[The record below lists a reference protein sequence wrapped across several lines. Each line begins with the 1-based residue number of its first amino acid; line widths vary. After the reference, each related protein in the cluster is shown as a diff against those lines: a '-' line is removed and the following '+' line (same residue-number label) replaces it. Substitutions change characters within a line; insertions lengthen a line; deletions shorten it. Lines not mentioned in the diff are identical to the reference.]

1 MSRDHYPANIEFF
14 KVKNKKK
21 TRRRCEIYSKLTIE
35 TPERRHQ
42 L

>member
-21 TRRRCEIYSKLTIE
+21 LDEDVKYIQS
-35 TPERRHQ
+35 
-42 L
+42 